1 MKKLFFLLFAV
12 SAFIACSNND
22 EGSSNNDDNNNPPTE
37 AGVANITLTAGGEQY
52 KITGPCGWAVAMDQ
66 HYIGANDANNNLKT
80 FSSFFNITELPS
92 QTTTYTLVKSP
103 EWDEEDND
111 PTHIWMNITEIR
123 NGGLFEYSSD
133 NNSGTITLVV
143 TGNKVTVD
151 LAGIVLQ
158 PYDGSSPIYDNLNI
172 GAFSNP
178 GTLSGTLEFY
188 KN

>member
-1 MKKLFFLLFAV
+1 MKKLFFLFITVIGL
-12 SAFIACSNND
+12 IACSNND
-22 EGSSNNDDNNNPPTE
+22 EGSGDDNNNPPTE
-37 AGVANITLTAGGEQY
+37 AGVADITLTAAGEQY
-52 KITGPCGWAVAMDQ
+52 KISGPCGWASVMGTN
-66 HYIGANDANNNLKT
+66 YVGANDAGNSLKT
-80 FSSFFNITELPS
+80 FSAFFNIESLPS
-92 QTTTYTLVKSP
+92 QTTTYTLV
-103 EWDEEDND
+103 EDPDDTDTD
-111 PTHIWMNITEIR
+111 PTHISMNITEIR

-151 LAGIVLQ
+151 LTGVVLQ
-158 PYDGSSPIYDNLNI
+158 PYDGSSPIYDNLNV